1 MKKDIE
7 WLRYKLEASREVDM
21 NKSIKW
27 KNSTLGEHHAARE
40 KATKEALDSLDQLNE
55 PEVLSQEWID
65 ENSMNL
71 PMNSPMT
78 RWVSVSKLQNL
89 LVPKRELPS
98 IPKFVAEWIE
108 EMKQDERPLYS
119 AMSSLMNKTN
129 HEWAIWKRANKN
141 FSEIVAQAWLDGFTV
156 EEEPK
161 YYALVK
167 GHQFLA
173 GDFKYF
179 NLDVLNNVLFVGS
192 RTFILDRHLTE
203 MSKSEWN
210 KLGINDS
217 NADFLKTEDV
227 EE

>member
-1 MKKDIE
+1 MTE
-7 WLRYKLEASREVDM
+7 LE
-21 NKSIKW
+21 
-27 KNSTLGEHHAARE
+27 TLA
-40 KATKEALDSLDQLNE
+40 E
-55 PEVLSQEWID
+55 PEVLSQDWID
-65 ENSMNL
+65 EHKYFPEKTIGEDAVVKARDL
-71 PMNSPMT
+71 
-78 RWVSVSKLQNL
+78 RNL
-89 LVPKRELPS
+89 LVPKQELPV
-98 IPKFVAEWIE
+98 IPKYVAEWIE

-167 GHQFLA
+167 GHELLDDYA
-173 GDFKYF
+173 TLKYW
-179 NLDVLNNVLFVGS
+179 NLDTLDK
-192 RTFILDRHLTE
+192 RTFISDRDVWADRYLIE

-210 KLGINDS
+210 KLGINDL
-217 NADFLKTEDV
+217 NADFIKVEDV